1 MTTSIVPSLQEHNT
15 ISEKSPHYQSQ
26 HCTLHWRRGQLLVKF
41 ARNVQ
46 QPYLPSLDNQQS
58 LIECLKHSPISLVT
72 IEPQLGNAVI
82 KFWAEACQAANK
94 PIYISSSARNKGTK
108 PSNQFLRLLKPKL
121 DWILALILLIFLS
134 PLMLGLA
141 ILIRLDSSPSLFDYH
156 WQINEN
162 GKIFPAVKFCNYTK
176 HHHRSLLGLLMS
188 KYRLEYLPRLLNVLH
203 GDMSLIGCNLLS
215 LEDVTQLSLSAE
227 IQPLEE
233 LPEVINSWQIKSNLS
248 PARSS

>member
-1 MTTSIVPSLQEHNT
+1 MTTSIVPSLQEHKT

-26 HCTLHWRRGQLLVKF
+26 HCTLHWRRGQLLVKS
-41 ARNVQ
+41 ARNLQ

-72 IEPQLGNAVI
+72 IEPQLGNATV

-94 PIYISSSARNKGTK
+94 PIYISSSARNKSAKT
-108 PSNQFLRLLKPKL
+108 SNQFLGLLKLKI

-141 ILIRLDSSPSLFDYH
+141 ILVRLDSSPSLFDYQ
-156 WQINEN
+156 WQINEH
-162 GKIFPAVKFCNYTK
+162 GKIFPAVNFCNNTK

-188 KYRLEYLPRLLNVLH
+188 KYRLEYLPRLLNVLR

-215 LEDVTQLSLSAE
+215 IEDVTELSISADV
-227 IQPLEE
+227 QTLEK
-233 LPEVINSWQIKSNLS
+233 LPEVINSWQIKSDFKPASLS
-248 PARSS
+248 